1 MYIYIYIMI
10 KIDKINIKLIQQ
22 INNAGDSSLEFNIKG
37 NNINYVIVNTLRR
50 TIFSDI
56 PIYAFDKFKFEKNT
70 SIFHN
75 NYLSLRI
82 RNMPVWGI
90 DNNIDFIENKK
101 KKDKSSEVLE
111 NDEEDFVDFDID
123 VEKNFNSSTLKQFTM
138 YVNYKNKTNEIINV
152 TTEHAKFYFE
162 EKHINS
168 PYNIDIPII
177 KLQPN
182 QEIIFSAITELGTE
196 QENTIYSPVSVN
208 YYKEINDNEFHYVL
222 ESRGQLTEKRILLVA
237 IYNIDKRIKN
247 FLKLFKNNDNDNDNK
262 VNVEEESKLQ
272 GIIIINNEDH
282 TLGNLINRG
291 LQQHSDISFSGY
303 NMPHPL
309 LNKVHINFKL
319 KKNIIANVIED
330 VVNYYILL
338 FNEIKKQIMEL

>member
-1 MYIYIYIMI
+1 MI

-22 INNAGDSSLEFNIKG
+22 TNNLGDSCLEFNIKG
-37 NNINYVIVNTLRR
+37 KNINYVIVNTLRR

-90 DNNIDFIENKK
+90 DNNIDYVENEK
-101 KKDKSSEVLE
+101 KKDKDKSSDILE
-111 NDEEDFVDFDID
+111 NDEQDFVDFDID
-123 VEKNFNSSTLKQFTM
+123 VDKNFNSSTLKQLTM
-138 YVNYKNKTNEIINV
+138 HVNYKNKTNDIINV
-152 TTEHAKFYFE
+152 TTDNAKFYFE

-168 PYNIDIPII
+168 PYNINIPII

-182 QEIIFSAITELGTE
+182 QEIIFDAITKLGTE
-196 QENTIYSPVSVN
+196 EGNTIYSAVSVN

-247 FLKLFKNNDNDNDNK
+247 FLKLFNNNDINNINI
-262 VNVEEESKLQ
+262 EEESKLQ
-272 GIIIINNEDH
+272 GVIIINNEDH

-309 LNKVHINFKL
+309 LHKVHISFKL
-319 KKNIIANVIED
+319 KKNIIKNVIED
-330 VVNYYILL
+330 VVNYYITL
-338 FNEIKKQIMEL
+338 FNEIKKQIIEL

>member
-1 MYIYIYIMI
+1 MI
-10 KIDKINIKLIQQ
+10 KINKINIKMVQQ
-22 INNAGDSSLEFNIKG
+22 TTNIGDSCLEFNIKG
-37 NNINYVIVNTLRR
+37 PNINYIIVNTLRR

-56 PIYAFDKFKFEKNT
+56 PIYAFDKFKYEKNT

-90 DNNIDFIENKK
+90 DNNIDYTENEKK
-101 KKDKSSEVLE
+101 VKSSELLE
-111 NDEEDFVDFDID
+111 NDEQDNDDGDFEDTKD
-123 VEKNFNSSTLKQFTM
+123 FNSSTLKQFTM
-138 YVNYKNKTNEIINV
+138 YINYKNKTNDIINV
-152 TTEHAKFYFE
+152 TTENAKFYFE

-168 PYNIDIPII
+168 PYNINIPII

-182 QEIIFSAITELGTE
+182 QEIIFSAITKLGTE

-208 YYKEINDNEFHYVL
+208 YYKEINDNEFNYVL

-237 IYNIDKRIKN
+237 IFNIDKRIKN
-247 FLKLFKNNDNDNDNK
+247 FLKLFKSNDINNINI
-262 VNVEEESKLQ
+262 EEESKLQ
-272 GIIIINNEDH
+272 GVIIINNEDH

-291 LQQHSDISFSGY
+291 LQQHSDVSFSGY

-309 LNKVHINFKL
+309 LHKVHINFKL
-319 KKNIIANVIED
+319 KKNIISNIIED
-330 VVNYYILL
+330 VVDYYISL
-338 FNEIKKQIMEL
+338 FNEIKKQIIEL